1 MHTCTETEVAKKWKY
16 LRFQLADEIRREKAT
31 KSGMSTDDV
40 YVSRWKWRS
49 MLKFLEEKICTRPV
63 AALTNLDFLV
73 CMLIFPVFNLLLPIG
88 LRAVQ
93 VAGI

>member
-1 MHTCTETEVAKKWKY
+1 
-16 LRFQLADEIRREKAT
+16 
-31 KSGMSTDDV
+31 
-40 YVSRWKWRS
+40 

-73 CMLIFPVFNLLLPIG
+73 CMLIFPVFNLLLPTG

-93 VAGI
+93 AAGI